1 MRYLL
6 LACAGLISIGAA
18 DQPRAPRTVE
28 AQAKLDKWLGGRV
41 AFETKTCVPVHATA
55 NPIGIDDNTM
65 LFRDGP
71 RIWRNDLRRTHDC
84 GKLDK
89 QSVVVTASTVGRM
102 CDGDDIGIYH
112 NGQMVGACTLGSFVL
127 YKKP

>member
-1 MRYLL
+1 MNGGKVMRYLL

-18 DQPRAPRTVE
+18 DQPRTPRTAE
-28 AQAKLDKWLGGRV
+28 AQAKLDKWLAGRV
-41 AFETKTCVPVHATA
+41 AFETKICVPVHATA

-112 NGQMVGACTLGSFVL
+112 NGQMVGACTLGS
-127 YKKP
+127 